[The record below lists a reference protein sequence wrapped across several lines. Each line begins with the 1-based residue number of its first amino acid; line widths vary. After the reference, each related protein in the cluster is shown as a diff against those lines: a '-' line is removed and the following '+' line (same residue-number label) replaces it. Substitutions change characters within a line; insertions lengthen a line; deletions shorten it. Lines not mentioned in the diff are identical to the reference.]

1 MVEPKERRER
11 MEQEQTHAALQR
23 LRELAQSDNEQVAL
37 KAAVELLNREP
48 KEPQTEEKDGIW
60 VLKGP

>member
-1 MVEPKERRER
+1 

-48 KEPQTEEKDGIW
+48 KERQTEEKDGTW

>member
-1 MVEPKERRER
+1 MA
-11 MEQEQTHAALQR
+11 QEQTQEALKR

-48 KEPQTEEKDGIW
+48 KNGEPEEKEGSW

>member
-1 MVEPKERRER
+1 MAED
-11 MEQEQTHAALQR
+11 QTQAALQR

-37 KAAVELLNREP
+37 KAAVELLNREGGSAD
-48 KEPQTEEKDGIW
+48 KEDGGQSW